1 MLTLADVD
9 AELEEQQ
16 LHWTRE
22 GDALVTTVKLH
33 DFAAALAFVNAVG
46 AAAEAANHH
55 PDIDI
60 RWNTVRL
67 ALTTHD
73 SGGITL
79 LDLALAG
86 VVDRLRPDVRDDDEA
101 RREPRP
107 LGSSS
112 AARRP
117 RPGPAPHRAPRRR
130 RRPSRTRSRRWS
142 SSCSICAGSAE
153 NTSSMFSI
161 VSRPSGYFAM
171 SLARSRSMA
180 APLSA

>member
-1 MLTLADVD
+1 VLTLSEVD
-9 AELEEQQ
+9 TELQAQQ

-33 DFAAALAFVNAVG
+33 DFPAALAFVNAIG

-67 ALTTHD
+67 VLSTHD

-86 VVDRLRPDVRDDDEA
+86 VVDRLRPDIRADDE
-101 RREPRP
+101 PD
-107 LGSSS
+107 G
-112 AARRP
+112 
-117 RPGPAPHRAPRRR
+117 
-130 RRPSRTRSRRWS
+130 
-142 SSCSICAGSAE
+142 
-153 NTSSMFSI
+153 
-161 VSRPSGYFAM
+161 V
-171 SLARSRSMA
+171 
-180 APLSA
+180 

>member
-1 MLTLADVD
+1 MLTLSEVD
-9 AELEEQQ
+9 TELQAQQ

-33 DFAAALAFVNAVG
+33 DFAGALAFVNAIG

-67 ALTTHD
+67 VLTTHD

-86 VVDRLRPDVRDDDEA
+86 VVDRLRPDIRADDEA
-101 RREPRP
+101 DE
-107 LGSSS
+107 
-112 AARRP
+112 A
-117 RPGPAPHRAPRRR
+117 
-130 RRPSRTRSRRWS
+130 
-142 SSCSICAGSAE
+142 
-153 NTSSMFSI
+153 
-161 VSRPSGYFAM
+161 
-171 SLARSRSMA
+171 
-180 APLSA
+180 